1 MAHQVESL
9 AYTGEKPWHRLGHP
23 IDNCATPAQMQQ
35 AAGLDWQVERV
46 PLTYAHGDNHR
57 ESGHY
62 ALIRTS
68 DGQFL
73 DAVKSDRWKPVQN
86 RQAFEFFDLFVRAG
100 EMTMEVA
107 GALSGGRRV
116 FALAK
121 LKDGFR
127 LARAKEDVTESYLLF
142 TNPHIYGQ
150 SVDIR
155 FTPVRVVCHN
165 TLTLALGQKDN
176 EYRVSFNHSREFVV
190 EEAQR
195 LLHATA
201 SRLDAYQRQA
211 DFLAGKHYR
220 PDALDQYFRRIFRPL
235 VPPRPRGDDDHSSS
249 DPSPIRNV
257 ALARQVVEDQPGH
270 EFAPGTWW
278 NAFNAV
284 TYLTDHRIGRSDETR
299 LATAWYGR
307 GKMRKKEAL
316 DLAMEYAKAA

>member
-1 MAHQVESL
+1 M
-9 AYTGEKPWHRLGHP
+9 
-23 IDNCATPAQMQQ
+23 
-35 AAGLDWQVERV
+35 
-46 PLTYAHGDNHR
+46 
-57 ESGHY
+57 
-62 ALIRTS
+62 
-68 DGQFL
+68 
-73 DAVKSDRWKPVQN
+73 
-86 RQAFEFFDLFVRAG
+86 
-100 EMTMEVA
+100 
-107 GALSGGRRV
+107 
-116 FALAK
+116 
-121 LKDGFR
+121 
-127 LARAKEDVTESYLLF
+127 
-142 TNPHIYGQ
+142 
-150 SVDIR
+150 DIR

-211 DFLAGKHYR
+211 DFLAGKRYW

-249 DPSPIRNV
+249 EPPPIRNV
-257 ALARQVVEDQPGH
+257 ALAHQVVEDQPGH

-316 DLAMEYAKAA
+316 DLAMEYANAA